1 MIFDTIAAKTTADG
15 TSAINVIRVSGSE
28 SLSVV
33 NKIFKG
39 PNLVN
44 QPSHTIHY
52 GHIYDHDK
60 IIDEVMVSIFKSPR
74 TFTTEDVVEISCHGG
89 NYIADEILKI
99 LIANGIRLA
108 ENGEFSRRAYLN
120 GRIDLTEA
128 ESIMDLVNAKSHT
141 QLYLANNQ
149 LQGHV
154 KTLIENLQNKILDII
169 ANIEVNIDYPE
180 YDDVEQLTN
189 ELLIP
194 RIDALIL
201 ETDQIIKESETGK
214 MIRDG
219 IKTVIVGKPNVG
231 KSSLLNTLL
240 KEDRAIVTDISGTTR
255 DLIEADLNLDGI
267 ILKLIDTAGIRST
280 QDIIEKIGINKS
292 KKAIESADLI
302 LLVLNQAE
310 KLNEL
315 DKTLLKLTENKQR
328 ILIGNKIDLGR
339 QIDLEN
345 ENIINISAK
354 TKEGIERL
362 SQAVKKLFIDEKIL
376 NSDRALLSNVRHI
389 GKFKEVRSALLDAK
403 KAAKDQIPI
412 DFVEIDLRKAWANLG
427 EITGQSTSDDLL
439 DNLFSNFCLGK

>member
-1 MIFDTIAAKTTADG
+1 AD
-15 TSAINVIRVSGSE
+15 R
-28 SLSVV
+28 
-33 NKIFKG
+33 
-39 PNLVN
+39 
-44 QPSHTIHY
+44 
-52 GHIYDHDK
+52 
-60 IIDEVMVSIFKSPR
+60 
-74 TFTTEDVVEISCHGG
+74 
-89 NYIADEILKI
+89 
-99 LIANGIRLA
+99 
-108 ENGEFSRRAYLN
+108 GEFSKRAYLN

-141 QLYLANNQ
+141 QLSLANNQ

-154 KTLIENLQNKILDII
+154 KSLIENLQEKILNII

-180 YDDVEQLTN
+180 YDDVDQLTN
-189 ELLIP
+189 ELLLPKIES
-194 RIDALIL
+194 LIT
-201 ETDQIIKESETGK
+201 EINQIIRESETGK
-214 MIRDG
+214 IIRDG

-310 KLNEL
+310 KLNDL
-315 DKTLLKLTENKQR
+315 DKTLLKLTEDKQR
-328 ILIGNKIDLGR
+328 IIIGNKIDLGK

-345 ENIINISAK
+345 EKIINISAK
-354 TKEGIERL
+354 TKEGVDDL

-376 NSDRALLSNVRHI
+376 NSERALLSNVRHI
-389 GKFKEVRSALLDAK
+389 GKFKEVKAALLDAK
-403 KAAKDQIPI
+403 KAAQDHIPI

-427 EITGQSTSDDLL
+427 EITGQSSGKDLL
-439 DNLFSNFCLGK
+439 DSLFSNFCLGK

>member
-28 SLSVV
+28 SFSVV

-39 PNLVN
+39 PNLES

-89 NYIADEILKI
+89 NYITDEILKI

-149 LQGHV
+149 LQGRV

-189 ELLIP
+189 ELLLP
-194 RIDALIL
+194 KIDALIL

-255 DLIEADLNLDGI
+255 DLIEADLNLDGV

-315 DKTLLKLTENKQR
+315 DKRLLKLTENKQR

-339 QIDLEN
+339 QIDLDN

-389 GKFKEVRSALLDAK
+389 GKFKEVRTALLDAK
-403 KAAKDQIPI
+403 KAAEDQIPI

>member
-28 SLSVV
+28 SISVV

-39 PNLVN
+39 PNLVR

-89 NYIADEILKI
+89 NYIANEILKI

-154 KTLIENLQNKILDII
+154 KTLIETLQNKILDII

-389 GKFKEVRSALLDAK
+389 GKFKEVRTALLDAK
-403 KAAKDQIPI
+403 KAATDQIPI

-439 DNLFSNFCLGK
+439 DNLFSKFCLGK

>member
-28 SLSVV
+28 SISVV
-33 NKIFKG
+33 NKVFKG
-39 PNLVN
+39 PNLVE

-52 GHIYDHDK
+52 GHIYNHDK

-99 LIANGIRLA
+99 LIANGVRLA

-189 ELLIP
+189 ELLTP

-403 KAAKDQIPI
+403 KAAEDQIPI